1 MGVDVVSKFN
11 CINACV
17 HCMHLELVQ
26 ACTCTCT
33 CKIVHTTEYC
43 NMLLILHII
52 SNFTLQMYLKDVQ
65 NYV

>member
-1 MGVDVVSKFN
+1 MGVGVVSKFD

-17 HCMHLELVQ
+17 QCMHLELVQ
-26 ACTCTCT
+26 ACT

-65 NYV
+65 NVA